1 MVKIR
6 YSYGLPSRP
15 LEASG
20 DPVDADAQPRVKIRT
35 IVLGGFTLIVVIAA
49 FTGFMIN
56 TFRERALDSA
66 EQHLE
71 NTVKLLSRHF
81 DQLFEDLVED
91 QAQVVEHLRIAD
103 MKSPAE
109 FSERLAGPDI
119 QLRLREE
126 VRDPFGLTDIFV
138 FDATGEMINT
148 SRVSGSS
155 QLNVS
160 KRDFFRALR
169 FNATAATT
177 LAVPVRSFS
186 DGPWTTI
193 LARRLLNSDG
203 VFLGVLTKRID
214 SSQFERFFG
223 AIELG
228 RNSTVSMV
236 HRGGELIASFP
247 RLEVIEPGFVGP
259 PTLAQQVSQQ
269 ITSGQVLGG
278 SRMPAMAD
286 GNSRLIKRQQ
296 LGAFPMLV
304 TATIE
309 TSVAL
314 QEWRAQ
320 TRLLIIAA
328 ALFVSVI
335 VAVFL
340 LIGSRLSQERKST
353 EQRLALGK
361 QRIDTALTNMSQGL
375 CLFDSSQNLVI
386 SNPRFSEIYRLD
398 DWQVAIGMP
407 FDRLLE
413 HMFAGGATLDHE
425 FDVNADPRSVRRDH
439 RCRLRDGR
447 VISIQRIN
455 TPDGGWVSTHEDISD
470 RERAASLL
478 AKQLAEVVQTRN
490 RLESQQSELI
500 ATAEALSLARDEAE
514 AASRSKSDFLAMMS
528 HEIRTPMAG
537 MMGMI
542 ELLCD
547 TSLDVEQKNLTS
559 VAQEAAHNLLTV
571 VNNILD
577 FSKLEAGQ
585 LTPEVIDFNIKNSLN
600 SIVML
605 LGPKARDKG
614 LLFETSISDDLPPWL
629 RGDPSRL
636 GQILLNLVGN
646 AIKFT
651 QLGSIHISV
660 SHILRDLDRIELR
673 VAVTDTGKGI
683 PDDVQSTLF
692 NPFTQADTSVSRKYG
707 GTGLGLAICKQLC
720 RSMGGEI
727 GVDSEVGRGSTFS
740 FTLLCQIGLAPELNA
755 APLQPTIDPEAVQLR
770 ILVAED
776 NEMLRGLMS
785 KLLARRGYKADL
797 VSDGSEVV
805 AAVQNRHYDL
815 ILMDM
820 QMPIMDGISA
830 TAAVR
835 RLDRPERDVPIIA
848 LTANAL
854 VGQREICLAAGM
866 NGFLT
871 KPIQPEALY
880 AAILQWARR
889 RR

>member
-1 MVKIR
+1 
-6 YSYGLPSRP
+6 
-15 LEASG
+15 
-20 DPVDADAQPRVKIRT
+20 
-35 IVLGGFTLIVVIAA
+35 
-49 FTGFMIN
+49 
-56 TFRERALDSA
+56 
-66 EQHLE
+66 
-71 NTVKLLSRHF
+71 
-81 DQLFEDLVED
+81 
-91 QAQVVEHLRIAD
+91 
-103 MKSPAE
+103 
-109 FSERLAGPDI
+109 
-119 QLRLREE
+119 
-126 VRDPFGLTDIFV
+126 
-138 FDATGEMINT
+138 
-148 SRVSGSS
+148 
-155 QLNVS
+155 
-160 KRDFFRALR
+160 
-169 FNATAATT
+169 
-177 LAVPVRSFS
+177 
-186 DGPWTTI
+186 
-193 LARRLLNSDG
+193 
-203 VFLGVLTKRID
+203 
-214 SSQFERFFG
+214 
-223 AIELG
+223 
-228 RNSTVSMV
+228 
-236 HRGGELIASFP
+236 
-247 RLEVIEPGFVGP
+247 
-259 PTLAQQVSQQ
+259 
-269 ITSGQVLGG
+269 
-278 SRMPAMAD
+278 MAD
-286 GNSRLIKRQQ
+286 GNSRLIKSQQ
-296 LGAFPMLV
+296 LGAFPMLI

-314 QEWRAQ
+314 EEWRAQ

-340 LIGSRLSQERKST
+340 LIGSRLSRERKSA

-361 QRIDTALTNMSQGL
+361 QRLDTALTNMSQGL
-375 CLFDSSQNLVI
+375 CLFDSSQKLVI
-386 SNPRFSEIYRLD
+386 SNPRFSEIYRLND
-398 DWQVAIGMP
+398 RQVVIGMP
-407 FDRLLE
+407 FDQLLE

-425 FDVNADPRSVRRDH
+425 VDVKADTNSVRRDH

-470 RERAASLL
+470 RERAASLM
-478 AKQLAEVVQTRN
+478 AKQLAEVVRTRN
-490 RLESQQSELI
+490 RLESQQGELI
-500 ATAEALSLARDEAE
+500 ATAEALGLSKDEAE

-559 VAQEAAHNLLTV
+559 VAREAARNLLTV

-585 LTPEVIDFNIKNSLN
+585 LTPEMIDFNIKNSLN
-600 SIVML
+600 SVVML

-614 LLFETSISDDLPPWL
+614 LLFETSISDALPPWL

-651 QLGSIHISV
+651 HLGSIHISV
-660 SHILRDLDRIELR
+660 SHTVRDADVIELR
-673 VAVTDTGKGI
+673 VAVADTGKGI
-683 PDDVQSTLF
+683 PDDVQSNLF

-727 GVDSEVGRGSTFS
+727 GVDSEPGRGSTFW
-740 FTLLCQIGLAPELNA
+740 FTLLCQIGLAPELKA
-755 APLQPTIDPEAVQLR
+755 PPLQPSIDPEAGQLR
-770 ILVAED
+770 ILVADD

-797 VSDGSEVV
+797 VADGSEVV

-815 ILMDM
+815 VLMDM

-830 TAAVR
+830 ATAIR
-835 RLDRPERDVPIIA
+835 LLDRPERDVPIIA

-880 AAILQWARR
+880 AAISQWGKTPAMI
-889 RR
+889 